1 MNDAAA
7 GAQGAF
13 GRLAAYA
20 GILPEYVDVRH
31 ERHVTSRETQRALL
45 AAMGIPVATDADAI
59 AALATHEAR
68 TWQRRLPPVAVFRAD
83 DMPLSVELAVPTS
96 LAERPLAW
104 LLRAERGEIWSGSVV
119 PTSLQ
124 QIEARAIAGASFAR
138 YRFTLPIAAA
148 TLGEGYHRFELQ
160 AADDTASA
168 ATTLIVAPSRCYEP
182 PALAEGGRV
191 WGPSV
196 QLYSMRSRR
205 NWGVGDLTDLKRV
218 TEFAAA
224 AGAGIIGLNPLH
236 ALSSVAPQHASP
248 YNPSTRL
255 FGNPIYID
263 VEAVPEFAH
272 CEAARRAVANAGF
285 QAKLRW
291 LREGELVGYRV
302 SFAAKREIME
312 LLYRCFRESHRG
324 REDARERAFAAYLA
338 SGGEALRRH
347 ALFEAI
353 AGKLHDDG
361 IAAAG
366 DWRGWPAELRDVNGA
381 AVAAFAAAHVE
392 RVEFHAYLQWQFDT
406 QLDATGEV
414 SAALGLGVGLL
425 QDLAVGINPGGSESW
440 SDPSLYA
447 AGASVGAPP
456 DPYNAAGQNWGLPP
470 QIPERLRDAA
480 YAPFIATLRRNMR
493 AAGALR
499 IDHVMGLLRLYWVPA
514 GAQADAGAYV
524 RYPFDDLLG
533 ILALESQRNRCMVI
547 GEDLGTVP
555 DEVRAGLQRVGVLS
569 SRPLYFAYD
578 ADGEFIAPAAYPRD
592 AVVSVGTHDLATL
605 KGFWVGADLDARE
618 ALSPFPQPE
627 HRYAQ
632 NVERT
637 GQRRRLLHAL
647 QREELLPAGIDPY
660 HAARGEWSPEIGLAL
675 QRYLARSPAK
685 ILLVAMEDVFGQLEQ
700 VNLPGTVDELPN
712 WRRKLVRD
720 LEDWAQD
727 PAVRALIDALRAER
741 PLTAPRA
748 VAR

>member
-7 GAQGAF
+7 GAEGAL

-20 GILPEYVDVRH
+20 GILPEYVDVRN

-45 AAMGIPVATDADAI
+45 GAMGIPVATDADAI

-68 TWQRRLPPVAVFRAD
+68 TWRRLLAPVAVFHAD
-83 DMPLSVELAVPTS
+83 DAPLSIELAIPAS
-96 LAERPLAW
+96 LAGRSLPW
-104 LLRAERGEIWSGSVV
+104 LLIAERGESWRGSVV
-119 PTSLQ
+119 PAGLE
-124 QIEARAIAGASFAR
+124 QIAERVIDGTTVAR
-138 YRFTLPIAAA
+138 YRLTLPATAA

-160 AADDTASA
+160 PSDDAESV
-168 ATTLIVAPSRCYEP
+168 ATTLVVAPSRCYEP
-182 PALAEGGRV
+182 PALADGGRV

-196 QLYSMRSRR
+196 QLYSIRSRR

-224 AGAGIIGLNPLH
+224 AGADIVGLNPLH
-236 ALSSVAPQHASP
+236 TLSSVAPQHASP
-248 YNPSTRL
+248 YNPSSRL

-312 LLYRCFRESHRG
+312 LLYRCFRESHQGRG
-324 REDARERAFAAYLA
+324 DARERAFAAYLA

-366 DWRGWPAELRDVNGA
+366 DWRGWPAALRDVNGP
-381 AVAAFAAAHVE
+381 AVAAFAEAHVE

-406 QLDATGEV
+406 QLDAAGEA

-569 SRPLYFAYD
+569 SRPLYFAHD

-647 QREELLPAGIDPY
+647 QREALLPAGIDPY
-660 HAARGEWSPEIGLAL
+660 HAARGEWAPELGLAL

-741 PLTAPRA
+741 PPTAPRA
-748 VAR
+748 VAP

>member
-1 MNDAAA
+1 
-7 GAQGAF
+7 
-13 GRLAAYA
+13 
-20 GILPEYVDVRH
+20 
-31 ERHVTSRETQRALL
+31 
-45 AAMGIPVATDADAI
+45 
-59 AALATHEAR
+59 
-68 TWQRRLPPVAVFRAD
+68 
-83 DMPLSVELAVPTS
+83 
-96 LAERPLAW
+96 
-104 LLRAERGEIWSGSVV
+104 
-119 PTSLQ
+119 
-124 QIEARAIAGASFAR
+124 
-138 YRFTLPIAAA
+138 
-148 TLGEGYHRFELQ
+148 
-160 AADDTASA
+160 
-168 ATTLIVAPSRCYEP
+168 
-182 PALAEGGRV
+182 
-191 WGPSV
+191 
-196 QLYSMRSRR
+196 
-205 NWGVGDLTDLKRV
+205 
-218 TEFAAA
+218 
-224 AGAGIIGLNPLH
+224 LH

-324 REDARERAFAAYLA
+324 REDARERAFEAYLA

-406 QLDATGEV
+406 QLDAAGEA

-470 QIPERLRDAA
+470 QIPERSRDAA

-569 SRPLYFAYD
+569 SRPLYFAHE
-578 ADGEFIAPAAYPRD
+578 ADGEFIAPAAYLRD

-618 ALSPFPQPE
+618 TLSPFPQPE

-637 GQRRRLLHAL
+637 GQRRRLVHAL
-647 QREELLPAGIDPY
+647 QREALLPPGIDPY

-741 PLTAPRA
+741 PPTAPRA